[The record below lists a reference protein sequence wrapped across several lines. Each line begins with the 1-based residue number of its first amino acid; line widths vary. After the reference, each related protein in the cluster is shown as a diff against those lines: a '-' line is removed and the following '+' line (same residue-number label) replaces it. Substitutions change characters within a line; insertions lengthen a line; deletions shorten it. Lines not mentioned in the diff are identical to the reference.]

1 MENVCSCEC
10 HNNPN
15 IRHIMACCKVCPKC
29 QQPIV
34 HQAYENHN
42 LDSLQNYYGI
52 LIVLITVI
60 SRIIFIGFS
69 WSYGT
74 VIAEFKKQNSTLSDT
89 EMSWIGSIGQS
100 FGGLLAPLVL
110 FCARQCGFQITFSL
124 SLFICTISLF
134 ISSTIRNL
142 HWLLFTYSL
151 PYGFGNTAIFILGT
165 LLCGLYYPAGQ
176 HPKHILVMCI
186 ISMGFPIGY
195 HIMDA
200 LIFSAIEENG
210 WHLMKRHIAIIQLI
224 ATCLLSPFFT
234 TKFLP
239 STSQPYPYPSTAFI
253 PDTKRKIYYSK
264 LVIYWM
270 LGIFSA
276 MCAVNNFLLHL
287 HSHLEH
293 LLISPARADLW
304 FRLLGLFDA
313 FFRLIIPL
321 ILRCYPIDII
331 YLFPASVF
339 TGIIVLILAFGLL
352 YTSFSVIAILPI
364 ILFGFTPA
372 VVTALQYTV
381 SNRIFEE
388 DRTEQGYIYHVIVT
402 SLGTLVG
409 PVVGGLFVDMTDS
422 YKSII
427 PTSIFFL
434 LISFMSFIATI
445 LLLNKKKADELE
457 ESQTASFHQHD
468 NMAYG
473 SSN

>member
-1 MENVCSCEC
+1 MS
-10 HNNPN
+10 
-15 IRHIMACCKVCPKC
+15 
-29 QQPIV
+29 
-34 HQAYENHN
+34 
-42 LDSLQNYYGI
+42 LDSLRNYYGV
-52 LIVLITVI
+52 LIVLITLI

-74 VIAEFKKQNSTLSDT
+74 VIVEFKKHNSTLSDA

-100 FGGLLAPLVL
+100 FGGILAPLILL
-110 FCARQCGFQITFSL
+110 FSRRCGFQITFGV
-124 SLFICTISLF
+124 SLFVCVISLF
-134 ISSTIRNL
+134 ISSIVRNL
-142 HWLLFTYSL
+142 HWLLLTYSL
-151 PYGFGNTAIFILGT
+151 PYGFGNAAIFILGT

-176 HPKHILVMCI
+176 HPKHVLVMCI
-186 ISMGFPIGY
+186 ISTGFPIGY

-200 LIFSAIEENG
+200 LIFSSIRENG
-210 WHLMKRHIAIIQLI
+210 WQVMKRNIAIIELV
-224 ATCLLSPFFT
+224 ATCLLTPFFT

-239 STSQPYPYPSTAFI
+239 STSQPYPYPSTSFI

-264 LVIYWM
+264 PVIYWM

-276 MCAVNNFLLHL
+276 MCAVNNFILHF
-287 HSHLEH
+287 HSYLEH
-293 LLISPARADLW
+293 LLMPPARVDLW

-313 FFRLIIPL
+313 LFRLIIPF
-321 ILRCYPIDII
+321 IVRCYPIDII
-331 YLFPASVF
+331 YLFPTSAF
-339 TGIIVLILAFGLL
+339 TGIIVLILTFGLL

-388 DRTEQGYIYHVIVT
+388 DRTEQGYVYHVIVT
-402 SLGTLVG
+402 SLGTMVG
-409 PVVGGLFVDMTDS
+409 PVVGGLFLDMTS

-427 PTSIFFL
+427 PISIFFL
-434 LISFMSFIATI
+434 FISCISFTATI

-457 ESQTASFHQHD
+457 ESQTASLHQHD
-468 NMAYG
+468 NIAYG